1 MGNSDGVNSI
11 GHEESFEGVLTR
23 LAEGLTLE
31 DRKRA
36 NKAGADIFAAEL
48 KAKTPRSDRIYHDGT
63 PHIQDAVLVITEP
76 SGRVDVGYSDESKRG
91 YIARFQ
97 NDGWIVT
104 DRNGYSHKH
113 VPGKHFWEA
122 AELASKDRIQE
133 AIRQSLEDAFA
144 RKVSGK

>member
-1 MGNSDGVNSI
+1 MGNSI

-76 SGRVDVGYSDESKRG
+76 SGRVDVGYFSAKTFIFSNPLGFGIMLFAFSYPHEKSK
-91 YIARFQ
+91 
-97 NDGWIVT
+97 
-104 DRNGYSHKH
+104 
-113 VPGKHFWEA
+113 
-122 AELASKDRIQE
+122 
-133 AIRQSLEDAFA
+133 
-144 RKVSGK
+144 

>member
-1 MGNSDGVNSI
+1 MGNSNGVNSI

-63 PHIQDAVLVITEP
+63 PLQ
-76 SGRVDVGYSDESKRG
+76 SRVDVLTSATRMSQSVA
-91 YIARFQ
+91 IL
-97 NDGWIVT
+97 
-104 DRNGYSHKH
+104 H
-113 VPGKHFWEA
+113 VSRMTAG
-122 AELASKDRIQE
+122 
-133 AIRQSLEDAFA
+133 
-144 RKVSGK
+144 